1 MWNVSSRARDGTD
14 ALALEAQSLNDW
26 TTGKVPSIYSLKK
39 FHRITLKQNEEQPKT
54 LEDTGLIKR
63 GPTRGSM
70 KRHRRTSVKGD
81 PATAAAP
88 RSQRASWA

>member
-63 GPTRGSM
+63 GPTRG
-70 KRHRRTSVKGD
+70 
-81 PATAAAP
+81 A
-88 RSQRASWA
+88 